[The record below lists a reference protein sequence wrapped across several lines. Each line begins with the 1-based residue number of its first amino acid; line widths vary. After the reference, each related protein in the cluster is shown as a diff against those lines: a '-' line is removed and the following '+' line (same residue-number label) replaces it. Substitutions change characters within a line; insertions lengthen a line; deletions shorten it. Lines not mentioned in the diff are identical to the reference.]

1 MRFSTT
7 LFEAV
12 IQIGLLSVTSRGDYF
27 QETPVHSVGSIV
39 SKLKGVR
46 AFW

>member
-12 IQIGLLSVTSRGDYF
+12 IQIGLFSVTSRGVYF
-27 QETPVHSVGSIV
+27 QDTPVHSVGSIV

-46 AFW
+46 PFW